1 MLIINV
7 VKLRIIANRIS
18 GHQALQCH
26 SRIPFVRRFNNRWS
40 NMHPCLTPAM
50 QLSFPL
56 LQYSIR
62 VSELVNLRHFA
73 HLQNNYVKCLLK
85 INMVYRFGRLNYN
98 LKTSAKNC
106 LSASIFSLQIFFHDI
121 HLSYHLL
128 CHLSISAIMLPNILH
143 IFVKNGASI

>member
-1 MLIINV
+1 MLIISV

-18 GHQALQCH
+18 GHQALHCH

-40 NMHPCLTPAM
+40 DIHPCLTPVM
-50 QLSFPL
+50 HLSFPL

-98 LKTSAKNC
+98 LKTSAKYSKTVC
-106 LSASIFSLQIFFHDI
+106 LQVFSVYRSFFTIFTKVIT
-121 HLSYHLL
+121 Y
-128 CHLSISAIMLPNILH
+128 
-143 IFVKNGASI
+143 FVT